1 VPADA
6 RQLQRRIGKAIAVL
20 NAAEE
25 RVIRILARLDDVH
38 AAPATAASDSTV
50 GRTTLAGPRLDGDT
64 GHVSQYDIDTMFD

>member
-38 AAPATAASDSTV
+38 AATAASDSTV